1 MRGKKRVV
9 TGNAEFRKAREQM
22 QKEQK
27 ESGAASGG
35 GMPDAHFVMKAPG
48 R

>member
-1 MRGKKRVV
+1 
-9 TGNAEFRKAREQM
+9 M

-27 ESGAASGG
+27 ESGGAASGG

-48 R
+48 E